1 MLKVFLRFQ
10 PAAGQEGIGDTDGGG
25 VSELHPDVELIIPF
39 QKGTV
44 NDVENVSLVFLPVFR
59 GKLGGNPFQL
69 LDKALFAGNLKAV
82 FQCLRHYF
90 LVFLRAVF
98 PEEGAAGVC
107 PLAGVGNVKDIL

>member
-1 MLKVFLRFQ
+1 MLKVFVRFQ

-44 NDVENVSLVFLPVFR
+44 NDVENIPLVFLPVFC

-69 LDKALFAGNLKAV
+69 MDKALFAGNLKAV
-82 FQCLRHYF
+82 FQRHRHYF
-90 LVFLRAVF
+90 LVFLRAVL
-98 PEEGAAGVC
+98 PEEGTAGVC
-107 PLAGVGNVKDIL
+107 PLTGVGNVKDIL